1 MFKTDVFKTDV
12 FKLERFEAIAVAFE
26 ALKLCNFPYD
36 FKVAVKFRISSISEP
51 FVSLPF
57 TSNRF
62 SLGPN
67 EHELTQNF
75 MFSKASIVA
84 QRFTPVG
91 QGVHAKMLYDP
102 FQYMLVQFSILL
114 DRRLIFVV
122 HSINLI
128 DVKCV
133 RS

>member
-1 MFKTDVFKTDV
+1 M
-12 FKLERFEAIAVAFE
+12 
-26 ALKLCNFPYD
+26 
-36 FKVAVKFRISSISEP
+36 AVKFSVSSISEP
-51 FVSLPF
+51 FFSLPLPLN
-57 TSNRF
+57 SF
-62 SLGPN
+62 SLGRN
-67 EHELTQNF
+67 EHELIQNF